1 MKRTPP
7 LSGTTTMIRRAAFS
21 LFAALCLMMPH
32 AAVAEEPD
40 ARDIKTIAACLHTFD
55 KASASQEAYEACV
68 SRIADPC
75 MKGDESLDR
84 KQVECF
90 DRERLVWD
98 KIVNDS
104 YKTMMDGL
112 ELEQQQKLKAMQRSW
127 IHTRDLTCT
136 FWYDYFQ
143 GSMANPMIAS
153 CNNRETA
160 RRAIYL
166 RIFAEDI
173 AQRK

>member
-1 MKRTPP
+1 MQGTHS
-7 LSGTTTMIRRAAFS
+7 LSGHTTMIRRAT
-21 LFAALCLMMPH
+21 LGLLAALCLLTSR
-32 AAVAEEPD
+32 VAMAEAPD
-40 ARDIKTIAACLHTFD
+40 TRDVKTIAACLQSFD
-55 KASASQEAYEACV
+55 KAAAPQEAYEACV
-68 SRIADPC
+68 ARIANRC
-75 MKGDESLDR
+75 MKDNGALDR

-90 DRERLVWD
+90 DRERMVWD

-112 ELEQQQKLKAMQRSW
+112 EPEQQDKLKAMQRSW

-143 GSMANPMIAS
+143 GSMANPMMAS

-166 RIFAEDI
+166 RIFANDL